1 MKVTCFWSPLF
12 VLSLLLISPLQN
24 QAQHVPKIVK
34 RNYAFIPAG
43 SIQTETMT
51 VESSSFYI
59 AKDEITCKEYKE
71 FQKAIQA
78 KKNPDI
84 LKIIELDTSVWP
96 GNIYY
101 ASTYGVHPAFDNYPI
116 VAISRA
122 AAELYCQ
129 WLTEQLG
136 QGTVTFRLP
145 TRNEWMRAAQGK
157 NPGAAYAWGKNR
169 KNENLLTNSRGKY
182 ACNFADWYGIEN
194 LSRNDTTRLYTIAG
208 DTYYRD
214 NFLYPAYSG
223 YYPANSFGLHDMC
236 GNVAEMVQES
246 GIAVGGSWKTA
257 GYDVRIE
264 STKAF
269 IQASGDVGF
278 RPVMVRKN

>member
-1 MKVTCFWSPLF
+1 MKVIRFWSPLF
-12 VLSLLLISPLQN
+12 FLTLLLIFPLQN
-24 QAQHVPKIVK
+24 QAQRLPKIVK

-71 FQKAIQA
+71 FQKAMQA
-78 KKNPDI
+78 KNNPDI
-84 LKIIELDTSVWP
+84 LKIIALDTSVWP

-129 WLTEQLG
+129 WLTEQWG
-136 QGTVTFRLP
+136 QGAVAFRLP

-157 NPGAAYAWGKNR
+157 NPGAAYAWGKN
-169 KNENLLTNSRGKY
+169 KMDGNFLTNQKGRY
-182 ACNFADWYGIEN
+182 ACNFADWYGLEN
-194 LSRNDTTRLYTIAG
+194 LHRNDTTQ
-208 DTYYRD
+208 
-214 NFLYPAYSG
+214 AYSVAG
-223 YYPANSFGLHDMC
+223 KTSFRDGFAYTSYSRYFPANYFGLHDMC

-269 IQASGDVGF
+269 TQASGDVGF